1 MRELTDWPTR
11 DPLAHRAATSPERTA
26 LVDTDSGATWTY
38 RELDAR
44 VERRAGALA
53 SNGVAPDDRIGLLLS
68 TRVAFVELVHAAM
81 RLRATLVPL
90 NAELTPEELGPQ
102 VQQAALDCL
111 LCQAGTEE
119 TAVELADGI
128 PVYSVD
134 EPEHGRIDQVGR
146 LDRPTAALG
155 DRHPLERDRTA
166 LVLFTS
172 GTTGTPKGVRLTV
185 GNLLASATASAFRLG
200 VRPDD
205 RWLVCLPMYHMGGL
219 APVVRSTLY
228 GTAVVLQPA
237 FDAEQTGEVTSE
249 HEITGVSLVPT
260 MLVRMLDS
268 GWAPPESLRFVL
280 LGGAPAPQ
288 ELIERCERRGVP
300 VCPTYGATETASQI
314 ATALPE
320 QAFEHPGTVGQPL
333 MVTEVTIL
341 DDAGD
346 PCEPGET
353 GEIVVDGPTVT
364 PGYLDAKAS
373 QEVFDEQGFYTGDVG
388 YRDEDGRLWVL
399 GRADD
404 TILTG
409 GENVHPEEV
418 APVIRDHPA
427 VEDVAVVG
435 LDDPEWGERIAALV
449 VAGEV
454 QSDALD
460 AHCRDRLAS
469 FKIPKTWGVAAELPR
484 TASGTVDRE
493 AVRERLHES
502 GVGPESS

>member
-1 MRELTDWPTR
+1 MREPVEWPPD
-11 DPLAHRAATSPERTA
+11 DPLAHRVATTPERTA
-26 LVDTDSGATWTY
+26 LVDADSGETWTY

-44 VERRAGALA
+44 VERRAAALA
-53 SNGVAPDDRIGLLLS
+53 SRGVEPDDRIGLLLG

-90 NAELTPEELGPQ
+90 NAELTPAELDPQ
-102 VQQAALDCL
+102 AQQADIDCL
-111 LCQAGTEE
+111 LCEIGNEE
-119 TAVELADGI
+119 TAVELGDGV

-134 EPEHGRIDQVGR
+134 EPEHDDVGR
-146 LDRPTAALG
+146 LDRPTAPLG
-155 DRHPLERDRTA
+155 DRPPLERDRTA

-228 GTAVVLQPA
+228 GTTVVLQRE
-237 FDAEQTGEVTSE
+237 FDAERTGEVMFE
-249 HEITGVSLVPT
+249 REITGVSLVPT

-268 GWAPPESLRFVL
+268 GWMLPESLRFVL
-280 LGGAPAPQ
+280 LGGAPASP
-288 ELIERCERRGVP
+288 ELIERCERREVP

-320 QAFEHPGTVGQPL
+320 QAFEHSGTVGQPL
-333 MVTEVTIL
+333 VVTDLVIL
-341 DDAGD
+341 DDAGE
-346 PCEPGET
+346 PCEPGEP
-353 GEIVVDGPTVT
+353 GEIVVGGPTVT
-364 PGYLDAKAS
+364 PGYLDAEAT
-373 QEVFDEQGFYTGDVG
+373 QEVFGEQGFHTGDVG

-404 TILTG
+404 TIVTG

-418 APVIRDHPA
+418 APVIREHRA
-427 VEDVAVVG
+427 VENVAVVG

-449 VAGEV
+449 VPGEGV
-454 QSDALD
+454 DEEWPDVDALD
-460 AHCRDRLAS
+460 SHCRDRLAS
-469 FKIPKTWGVAAELPR
+469 FKVPKTWGFADELPR

-493 AVRERLHES
+493 PVRERLRD
-502 GVGPESS
+502 G